1 MGRHPFG
8 VLSRRQ
14 FNALF
19 STAKSKQ
26 RHQPRVGT
34 GREKNGRWSLEKT
47 LASQPQLGR
56 NPCTKAARGGSST
69 GLVQGKGSVSRDGEI
84 AWCTALPCDS
94 VALMEG
100 CKVSWARRGSCPHVR
115 IDSTT
120 QPAWLEDEVSLVHT
134 QPLPLSPTPTHI
146 DMHQG
151 DNELCSGL
159 MNRSLVVE
167 NQTKG
172 WAGPGSP
179 SPSYLLTGSL
189 ETEKKW
195 IGGAGLLLLSN
206 QVPCAQN
213 MCLIHASTNP
223 PSC

>member
-1 MGRHPFG
+1 MQSLHQSCQRT
-8 VLSRRQ
+8 
-14 FNALF
+14 LF
-19 STAKSKQ
+19 Y
-26 RHQPRVGT
+26 
-34 GREKNGRWSLEKT
+34 WS
-47 LASQPQLGR
+47 
-56 NPCTKAARGGSST
+56 NP
-69 GLVQGKGSVSRDGEI
+69 GKGSVSKDGGL
-84 AWCTALPCDS
+84 AWGTALPCVS

-134 QPLPLSPTPTHI
+134 RSLPLSPTPTHI
-146 DMHQG
+146 DTRQG

-167 NQTKG
+167 NRGKG

-189 ETEKKW
+189 ETEKMDW
-195 IGGAGLLLLSN
+195 RGGTIVA
-206 QVPCAQN
+206 
-213 MCLIHASTNP
+213 
-223 PSC
+223 

>member
-1 MGRHPFG
+1 MSPAQ
-8 VLSRRQ
+8 S
-14 FNALF
+14 
-19 STAKSKQ
+19 
-26 RHQPRVGT
+26 GT
-34 GREKNGRWSLEKT
+34 GREENARRSLEKT
-47 LASQPQLGR
+47 LAPQPLLGC

-69 GLVQGKGSVSRDGEI
+69 GLVLRKGSVSRDVGI
-84 AWCTALPCDS
+84 AWGTALPCDS

-120 QPAWLEDEVSLVHT
+120 QSAWLEDEVSLVHI

-167 NQTKG
+167 NQSKG

-179 SPSYLLTGSL
+179 SPFYLLTGSL
-189 ETEKKW
+189 ETEKNGL
-195 IGGAGLLLLSN
+195 GGAGLLLLSN
-206 QVPCAQN
+206 HVPCAQN
-213 MCLIHASTNP
+213 MCLIHASTIP